1 MRVSSESE
9 GYNAISNFESHL
21 AGMAPLV
28 ANGHRSQEFWPCP
41 RWLPRVDQGDIGMA
55 SIVESDVAPDPL
67 DIQSYN
73 SAILGRILFGN

>member
-9 GYNAISNFESHL
+9 GYKAISNFDSHL
-21 AGMAPLV
+21 VGIAPLV
-28 ANGHRSQEFWPCP
+28 TNGHRSQEFWPGP
-41 RWLPRVDQGDIGMA
+41 RWLPKLERGDTEVA

-67 DIQSYN
+67 GMQSYN